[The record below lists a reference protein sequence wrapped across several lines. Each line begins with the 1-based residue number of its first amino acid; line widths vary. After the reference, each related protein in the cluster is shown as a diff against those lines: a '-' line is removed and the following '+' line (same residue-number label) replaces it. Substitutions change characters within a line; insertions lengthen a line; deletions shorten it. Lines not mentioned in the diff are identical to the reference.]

1 MTNTNDQR
9 ILDMKKQIEDKKDKL
24 GKATRFMPITNCSIE
39 LDKVRYNLNVLDKND
54 LIHLAV
60 KLQSYLISAK
70 TLDLSE
76 QYLISGYSPA
86 DWITDIMSKI
96 DILSKKDE
104 EKTLKSMEEKL
115 SKLLSDGKRV
125 ELEIDAFESMLK

>member
-1 MTNTNDQR
+1 MTNLNDTR
-9 ILDMKKQIEDKKDKL
+9 ILDMKKQIKDKKDKL
-24 GKATRFMPITNCSIE
+24 GKATRFIPITNCSIE
-39 LDKVRYNLNVLDKND
+39 LDKVRYNLNVLSKED

-70 TLDLSE
+70 TLDLVE
-76 QYLISGYSPA
+76 QYVISGYSPS

-104 EKTLKSMEEKL
+104 EKSLKLMEEKL
-115 SKLLSDGKRV
+115 SKLLSEGKQV
-125 ELEIDAFESMLK
+125 ELEIDAIESMLK